1 MVYVFLA
8 NGFEEVEAL
17 APVDILRRAGVEVTT
32 VGIGG
37 RTVTGSHGIS
47 VMADVSDSCF
57 TPDACGIEAVI
68 LPGGMPGAAN
78 LDASPV
84 VDSTLRAA
92 DEAGAY
98 LCAICAAPLVLGRRG
113 YLRDHAAT
121 CFPGFEGELAG
132 ARVSAD
138 RVVTDRRRITAAGM
152 GVAVE
157 FGLAITAALCGEA
170 KALELRRGFL
180 AD

>member
-17 APVDILRRAGVEVTT
+17 APIDILRRAGVSVVT

-37 RTVTGSHGIS
+37 RTVTSSHGIS
-47 VMADVSDSCF
+47 VMADVSDDGF
-57 TPDACGIEAVI
+57 TPAGDIEAVI
-68 LPGGMPGAAN
+68 LPGGMPGATN
-78 LDASPV
+78 LDASPI

-92 DEAGAY
+92 DAAGAY

-132 ARVSAD
+132 AHVSAD

-157 FGLAITAALCGEA
+157 FGLAITAALCGDE
-170 KALELRRGFL
+170 KAQALRHGFL